1 VIPPGRRRPFHW
13 HQEGIVAITAMEAA
27 MAEIGVVARAVVV
40 PCGRRRQ
47 DAARAVALEETVLHL
62 LDDGCERVII
72 EARTPA
78 QDGRERQHLHELIHG
93 WELPAASAVI
103 GTPSR
108 SRCCGWPMPSAAP
121 STTISPGLMAMVGTT
136 GSPRKPD

>member
-1 VIPPGRRRPFHW
+1 
-13 HQEGIVAITAMEAA
+13 MEAA

-62 LDDGCERVII
+62 LDDGCERVIV

-78 QDGRERQHLHELIHG
+78 QDGRERPHLHELIQRLGASGCFSCDWDTKSEPLLWLADALGGAVHDHLTGTDGHG
-93 WELPAASAVI
+93 WYDRFAKETGL
-103 GTPSR
+103 
-108 SRCCGWPMPSAAP
+108 
-121 STTISPGLMAMVGTT
+121 TISYRCLPCN
-136 GSPRKPD
+136 S